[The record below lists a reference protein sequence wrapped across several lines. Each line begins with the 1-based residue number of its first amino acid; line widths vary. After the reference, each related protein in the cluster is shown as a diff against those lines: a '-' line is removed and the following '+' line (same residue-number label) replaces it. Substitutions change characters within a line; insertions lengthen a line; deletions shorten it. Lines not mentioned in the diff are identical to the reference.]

1 MATSKEQK
9 SEVDRAEWRKTS
21 IFSSINLMALF
32 YLVIYVHIFFKL
44 TFWKL
49 TRLEGR
55 YLFEY
60 LIYLMFIYLKRKNEK
75 NYIPKILNMVILA
88 CGIIDNLKTFSPEFF
103 QISFNEYTLLFEIR
117 KTFQRIK
124 SYILQE
130 NLSLETLRYFSNTY
144 FKYK

>member
-1 MATSKEQK
+1 
-9 SEVDRAEWRKTS
+9 
-21 IFSSINLMALF
+21 
-32 YLVIYVHIFFKL
+32 
-44 TFWKL
+44 
-49 TRLEGR
+49 
-55 YLFEY
+55 
-60 LIYLMFIYLKRKNEK
+60 MFIYLKRKNEK

-88 CGIIDNLKTFSPEFF
+88 CGIIDNLKTFPPEFF